1 MLQKTACSSQVCSCR
16 KHGLK
21 CVVSCKHCCGKVC
34 DNADHQ
40 TSAVPELEANI
51 DEVDEEENVQIV
63 IDDLELMV
71 GVEMYEEVVVT
82 SMDFDG

>member
-21 CVVSCKHCCGKVC
+21 CVVSCKHCCGKGC
-34 DNADHQ
+34 NNADHQ
-40 TSAVPELEANI
+40 TSDFPETAELEANI
-51 DEVDEEENVQIV
+51 DQVDEEENVQIV

-82 SMDFDG
+82 